1 MKKKVII
8 PIIAGLVLIVGII
21 GYLVWNN
28 RTVSVI
34 TLDINPSI
42 KINLNKKDEV
52 KKIIAV
58 NKDAKKI
65 VKSIKLDNNK
75 SLDYVIDRIA
85 DEVEGNGFLTE
96 SNLVDIVL
104 YTDGK
109 VTTDKVNGLL
119 HKSFSEDGIAADV
132 IVIKK
137 ITKEDIKLAKKYN
150 INPAKASYIN
160 SAIKD
165 KTYIDAENL
174 ANRAITEIRNTKDN
188 GYYCDEGY
196 TLDGSRCLKEKKRV
210 KASTGDICPQD
221 YYEYN
226 GKCYEMNEGTITD
239 NLKCNDPSATL
250 QGKMCVSKQ
259 IYDARPNCD
268 DYDGGLDK
276 CVKKTYVGEAFEYC
290 RLTPGE
296 DLLYNHRCLAR
307 KPTINGGCL
316 GSDVVIDGW
325 CYDTSANSGYEADWV
340 CKTGDN
346 PVFAEEDHKCYERTY
361 YDVPSY
367 YCEGEGKV
375 EGKKC
380 VVIHKEGAFNE
391 RICPSGFTRVDMD
404 VCINLNNS
412 VAKEK
417 GFVCDSPDSR
427 VVDNICIIY
436 EAKDAKQ
443 G

>member
-1 MKKKVII
+1 MKKRLLIII
-8 PIIAGLVLIVGII
+8 PVLLLII
-21 GYLVWNN
+21 GIVSFILWDN
-28 RTVSVI
+28 RIVSYI
-34 TLDINPSI
+34 IMDINPSI
-42 KINLNKKDEV
+42 RINLDKNDKI
-52 KKIIAV
+52 KKIIAL
-58 NKDAKKI
+58 NKDAEKVIKGIAPKNLDEALEIITGNVARSEFVDSTGI
-65 VKSIKLDNNK
+65 VD
-75 SLDYVIDRIA
+75 V
-85 DEVEGNGFLTE
+85 
-96 SNLVDIVL
+96 VL
-104 YTDGK
+104 YTEGK
-109 VTTDKVNGLL
+109 V
-119 HKSFSEDGIAADV
+119 SSERVRGKIVDV
-132 IVIKK
+132 IDKQHFASNIIVIDK
-137 ITKEDIKLAKKYN
+137 ITKEDKKLAKKYN
-150 INPAKASYIN
+150 ISPSKAAYIN
-160 SAIKD
+160 SILKD
-165 KTYIDAENL
+165 KKIDVNNL
-174 ANRAITEIRNTKDN
+174 VNKSVSELDDTKQT